1 MGITAQKDNARE
13 AILDAT
19 DRLFERYGY
28 RKTTVEDI
36 AQESDVCRGTV
47 YQHFKNKEEIAL
59 SWLGRYNE
67 RVRERMRE
75 IAQEPIP
82 PTERIRKM
90 LLARILTRLDNVQH
104 LSVSLDEL
112 FSTMRPLILEHRQKC
127 QEGEAELLAAVLNES
142 RASGVFV
149 FEDALATARLLT
161 LATACLLP
169 YSLSV
174 RQLGERA
181 EIEIRARNLIDLLLD
196 GVRIREDGTR
206 IIANYTNEHE

>member
-1 MGITAQKDNARE
+1 MGNSGQREEARE

-36 AQESDVCRGTV
+36 AQESAVCRGTV
-47 YQHFKNKEEIAL
+47 YLYFKNKEEIAL
-59 SWLGRYNE
+59 SWLGRYNA

-75 IAQEPIP
+75 IAAEPAP
-82 PTERIRKM
+82 ATERIRKM
-90 LLARILTRLDNVQH
+90 LLARILTRLDNIQH

-127 QEGEAELLAAVLNES
+127 QENEAELLAAVLNEGK
-142 RASGVFV
+142 AKGVFH
-149 FEDALATARLLT
+149 FEDALTTARLLT
-161 LATACLLP
+161 LATASLLP

-181 EIEIRARNLIDLLLD
+181 ELETRANGLVELLLD
-196 GVRIREDGTR
+196 GVKMR
-206 IIANYTNEHE
+206 

>member
-1 MGITAQKDNARE
+1 MGTTTIKDGARE

-36 AQESDVCRGTV
+36 AQESAVCRGTV

-59 SWLGRYNE
+59 GWLGRYNA

-75 IAQEPIP
+75 IAAEPIP
-82 PTERIRKM
+82 ATERIRQM
-90 LLARILTRLDNVQH
+90 LLARILTRRDNVQH
-104 LSVSLDEL
+104 LSVSLDEM
-112 FSTMRPLILEHRQKC
+112 FANMRPMILEHRQKC
-127 QEGEAELLAAVLNES
+127 QEGEAALLAAVLNEGQ
-142 RASGVFV
+142 ADGLFL
-149 FEDALATARLLT
+149 FEDALTTARLLI
-161 LATACLLP
+161 LATASLLP

-181 EIEIRARNLIDLLLD
+181 EIETRANGLVDLLLD
-196 GVRIREDGTR
+196 GVKKRE
-206 IIANYTNEHE
+206 A